1 MAGMIARRGG
11 TVRIVPDSVDREL
24 RARARRSGKSLN
36 E

>member
-1 MAGMIARRGG
+1 MQEVMQMPQYTIRN
-11 TVRIVPDSVDREL
+11 IPDSVDREL